1 MKHFILFIFVSS
13 YFWGLSLKPDRNY
26 ISHPD
31 TLGLK
36 YDSQR
41 IKTSDNLELQ
51 AWILR
56 PMTDIN
62 RETSIILAYGDAG
75 NMSYWLNQAAILS
88 QSGYTVIL
96 FDYRGFGESSDFV
109 MNENQLYYDEFTQD
123 LKSVY
128 DWTKS
133 NVKNQ
138 KIGLW
143 GLSMGTIMTG
153 FLLNEVTPDF
163 LILEG
168 LVVKPQNI
176 QLKIEEAKGKK
187 LILPDNAYQLND
199 IFANTTVPMLI
210 FSGEDDQFTTVEDAN
225 EIAKINVNRTSIT
238 YKGGHLEGFQ
248 SMTKEFFGEGYVKEM
263 NSFLIKIP
271 VGK

>member
-1 MKHFILFIFVSS
+1 MKHFIVFIFVSS
-13 YFWGLSLKPDRNY
+13 CFWGLSLKPDKNY

-41 IKTSDNLELQ
+41 IKTTDDLELQ
-51 AWILR
+51 AWILK
-56 PMTDIN
+56 PMNDIN

-75 NMSYWLNQAAILS
+75 NMSYWLNQAAILA

-96 FDYRGFGESSDFV
+96 FDYRGFGESSDFA
-109 MNENQLYYDEFTQD
+109 MNESQLYYSEFTQD

-128 DWTKS
+128 EWTKS

-138 KIGLW
+138 KIGIW

-153 FLLNEVTPDF
+153 LLLNEVTPDF

-168 LVVKPQNI
+168 LVVKPQII
-176 QLKIEEAKGKK
+176 QRKIEETKGVK

-199 IFANTTVPMLI
+199 IFVNTTVPMLI
-210 FSGEDDQFTTVEDAN
+210 FSGENDQFTTVEDAN
-225 EIAKINVNRTSIT
+225 EIAKSNVNRTSIT
-238 YKGGHLEGFQ
+238 FKGGHLAGFQ
-248 SMTKEFFGEGYVKEM
+248 SMSKEFFGDGYVKEV
-263 NSFLIKIP
+263 NSFLIKII
-271 VGK
+271 VDK